1 MQPITLFCLP
11 YAGGAAAVY
20 RNWPLAAP
28 GWLHIAPLHL
38 PGRGLRHDQALLPD
52 WAPLID
58 LLVVDVQVGV
68 HAHPDRPFALFGHS
82 LGALLAFELAHALRR
97 RLGVEPCWVGV
108 SGCPAPSHHVA
119 EMDWLTCPEQDV
131 LDELTAFG
139 QTAPELL
146 ANREFVELIA
156 PVVRNHA
163 PVRAARSTARFMRS
177 AAVATTSRKT
187 LPRLTR
193 GKAKAAAASNVRVST
208 AAISLSTVIERNSSA
223 LSLLHCAMCCH
234 SRHELRCN
242 PSANALGFARTAP
255 RARYCITRPIHWN
268 RFP

>member
-20 RNWPLAAP
+20 REWPKAAP
-28 GWLHIAPLHL
+28 AWLHIAPLHL

-58 LLVVDVQVGV
+58 RLVADVQP
-68 HAHPDRPFALFGHS
+68 HLERPFALFGHS

-97 RLGVEPCWVGV
+97 RFGVEPRWLGV

-119 EMDWLTCPEQDV
+119 ETDWLTCNEQDV

-146 ANREFVELIA
+146 ANREFVELIV
-156 PVVRNHA
+156 PVVRNDFHLYGTWRA
-163 PVRAARSTARFMRS
+163 PGDGARSPLDCALHAFGGRHDEFTQDPAMLDAWRSESRGRFQCS
-177 AAVATTSRKT
+177 AFDGGHFFIDSHRAELIDAI
-187 LPRLTR
+187 
-193 GKAKAAAASNVRVST
+193 AASLRD
-208 AAISLSTVIERNSSA
+208 APASLPQLKQSQQQTHA
-223 LSLLHCAMCCH
+223 DMQ
-234 SRHELRCN
+234 
-242 PSANALGFARTAP
+242 
-255 RARYCITRPIHWN
+255 PIG
-268 RFP
+268 

>member
-156 PVVRNHA
+156 PVVRNDFHLYGTW
-163 PVRAARSTARFMRS
+163 R
-177 AAVATTSRKT
+177 
-187 LPRLTR
+187 
-193 GKAKAAAASNVRVST
+193 
-208 AAISLSTVIERNSSA
+208 
-223 LSLLHCAMCCH
+223 
-234 SRHELRCN
+234 
-242 PSANALGFARTAP
+242 AP
-255 RARYCITRPIHWN
+255 RAGTRSPLDCALHAFGGSRDDLTQNPATLDAWQSESRGRFERSSFDGGHFFIDSHRAELIGAIAASLRNVLSQQTRTEMQPIG
-268 RFP
+268 